1 MGVMEE
7 ASRYAVGLD
16 VGTENVRAV
25 VLSVSAEGSTVIGY
39 GEAKN
44 AGMRKGVVA
53 NLTGPGEAID
63 RMLLEVERM
72 SNYRIEQAYVSING
86 SHVNSMKTSGMIA
99 VGADNHEIDE
109 QDLLRVE
116 DAAVTGRIPANRD
129 VLAVLPLDYTLD
141 GQAGIRDPIGM
152 TGVRLEIQANVI
164 SALMP
169 NCNNLRRAVDG
180 IPKVQAQRLIPSVMA
195 AAQAVLSEK
204 QMENGVAVID
214 LGAATTSVA
223 VYEEGDLQY
232 VGVIPEGSNNIT
244 NDLAICLKIDT
255 EAAEDI
261 KLRFVSADFP
271 ESDKEISVKKGREEI
286 RFSRSEVN
294 EIVQARLS
302 EIFER
307 VAKLLKAAHYERR
320 LPEGAVLVGGGAKM
334 REIESFAK
342 EALQTATRIGVPAGL
357 GGVAESVEKTEFAA
371 AVGLALMAAN
381 DSGGSVR
388 EMPKKGVKSA
398 GGFLKKFFKKF

>member
-1 MGVMEE
+1 MEE
-7 ASRYAVGLD
+7 SSRYAVGLD

-25 VLSVSAEGSTVIGY
+25 VLQVSHEGMAVIGY

-44 AGMRKGVVA
+44 GGMRKGVVA

-72 SNYRIEQAYVSING
+72 SNYHIDQAYVSING
-86 SHVNSMKTSGMIA
+86 SHVNSTKTSGMIA
-99 VGADNHEIDE
+99 VGAAENHEIDE

-129 VLAVLPLDYTLD
+129 VLAVLPLGYTLD
-141 GQAGIRDPIGM
+141 GQSGIRDPIGM

-169 NCNNLRRAVDG
+169 NCTNLRKAVDG

-195 AAQAVLSEK
+195 AATAVVTER

-223 VYEEGDLQY
+223 IYEEGDLQF
-232 VGVIPEGSNNIT
+232 VGVVPEGSNNIT

-271 ESDKEISVKKGREEI
+271 EIDKEIVVKKGREEI
-286 RFSRSEVN
+286 VFSRMEVN
-294 EIVQARLS
+294 EIVQARLT

-307 VAKLLKAAHYERR
+307 VSKLLKMAHYERR

-334 REIESFAK
+334 REIDSFAK
-342 EALQTATRIGVPAGL
+342 EALQMAARTGAPSGLMGVS
-357 GGVAESVEKTEFAA
+357 ESVEKTEFST
-371 AVGLALMAAN
+371 AVGLALMAAQDN
-381 DSGGSVR
+381 GRPRGQEPKAKGGL
-388 EMPKKGVKSA
+388 
-398 GGFLKKFFKKF
+398 LKKLFKK